1 MNTLL
6 RLLAPALVLGAVL
19 LIGERPTDPP
29 DEIPAAELSA
39 ASAEQDLRSAS
50 CPGFVAES
58 AVFSLPPDRLPP
70 AAAARLRADA
80 PPPEQRSHSPPLAA

>member
-39 ASAEQDLRSAS
+39 ATAEQDLRSEP
-50 CPGFVAES
+50 CPGFIAERSSVAL
-58 AVFSLPPDRLPP
+58 LPVRLPP